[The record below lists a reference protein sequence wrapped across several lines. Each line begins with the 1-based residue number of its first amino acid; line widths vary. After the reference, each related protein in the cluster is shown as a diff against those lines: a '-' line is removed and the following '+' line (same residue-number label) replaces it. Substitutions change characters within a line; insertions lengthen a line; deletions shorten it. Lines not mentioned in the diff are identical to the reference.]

1 MVEQN
6 MQAAAETPVIS
17 RRFSIESGTRVLVQV
32 PQEAAGRVLAAM
44 VAVEPLI
51 WGDYDQV
58 AFTTEAGVQQFRSR
72 PGGRNQATEEA
83 VEVPCVEL
91 QVFVAKQG
99 QALEPLLRAIYHAHP
114 YEEPVIQLLAAQR
127 CCHLRGMDEDNP
139 NRFWNRPAQGWIPAA
154 HR

>member
-1 MVEQN
+1 MVEQDI
-6 MQAAAETPVIS
+6 ETSSETVLTS
-17 RRFSIESGTRVLVQV
+17 QRFSVEKGTRVLVQV

-58 AFTTEAGVQQFRSR
+58 AFTTQAGVQQFRSC
-72 PGGRNQATEEA
+72 PGGRNQATEDA

-99 QALEPLLRAIYHAHP
+99 QSLEPLICAIYHAHP
-114 YEEPVIQLLAAQR
+114 YEEPVIQLLAAHR
-127 CCHLRGMDEDNP
+127 CCHVQGMDEDNP
-139 NRFWNRPAQGWIPAA
+139 NRFWNQPAQDWVPAA